1 MPVGKGLCGTH
12 RVDCRTIQRRKQ
24 MGRPVKRDINGTEV
38 FGTAAGAAAGIIVS
52 ARVPGFSTA
61 KDGFIVKQT
70 GARSYN
76 VTNEDGT
83 GKCVLVSTI
92 TAAGQA
98 VMTGI
103 LNSSTDEGVAL
114 RKLQKRTAID
124 FSGNRYTW
132 ILVNDSSADYIQ
144 LTPIA

>member
-1 MPVGKGLCGTH
+1 
-12 RVDCRTIQRRKQ
+12 
-24 MGRPVKRDINGTEV
+24 MGRPVRRDVNGTEV

-52 ARVPGFSTA
+52 ARLPGESTA

-70 GARSYN
+70 GARSYQIDN
-76 VTNEDGT
+76 ADGV

-92 TAAGQA
+92 TGAGQA

-103 LNSSTDEGVAL
+103 LNPSTDQGVAI

-124 FSGNRYTW
+124 FNGNRYTW
-132 ILVNDSSADYIQ
+132 VLVNDSSADYIQ
-144 LTPIA
+144 LTLIS